1 MEVVDRGVSANPQ
14 DVRTWLD
21 ENDAD
26 MTVTMNA
33 MEVSKPFFLTQTPHQ
48 ISPCAGGTDARTRAC
63 CYCCC
68 YAHTFT

>member
-33 MEVSKPFFLTQTPHQ
+33 MEVSKPFFFN
-48 ISPCAGGTDARTRAC
+48 ADAAPNLPVRGWD
-63 CYCCC
+63 
-68 YAHTFT
+68 